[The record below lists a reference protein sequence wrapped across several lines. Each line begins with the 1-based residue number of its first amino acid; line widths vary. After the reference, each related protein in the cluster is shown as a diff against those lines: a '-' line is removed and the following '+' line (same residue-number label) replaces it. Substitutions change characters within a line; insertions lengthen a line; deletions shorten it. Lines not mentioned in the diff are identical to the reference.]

1 MTCSYPAPLS
11 STQSAAAQP
20 VAASKPGNLA
30 ETLRDRSEQIQARLA
45 ARLAEK
51 AEAALERQAAEEQAR
66 RMAAEDAA
74 ARAARLQAKLGLAS
88 DLQASGLCG
97 SKGLIFLGGG
107 VFESTSTAG
116 CAVSSEADT
125 QLSFLRPPQAQ
136 MRDSQLRQWSRAV
149 EERTRDGLSL
159 PFPAGL

>member
-1 MTCSYPAPLS
+1 MTCSYPTPHS
-11 STQSAAAQP
+11 NSQSAAAQS

-66 RMAAEDAA
+66 RVAAEDAA

-97 SKGLIFLGGG
+97 SKGDLPGHDFSD
-107 VFESTSTAG
+107 STSAAG
-116 CAVSSEADT
+116 CATSREADT
-125 QLSFLRPPQAQ
+125 RPFSANAPGP
-136 MRDSQLRQWSRAV
+136 D
-149 EERTRDGLSL
+149 
-159 PFPAGL
+159 AGLAVATVEPCG